1 MTLARTSRPLTGRE
15 VARLGRRGSQPSV
28 QRALNQLASQGI
40 VDARQAGRAILYT
53 LNREHLA
60 YPAVEILAGIRAELV
75 RRLREAVEPWQI
87 QPAHG
92 SIFGSA
98 ARGDGG
104 IDSDIDLFFVRPTG
118 VDEEDP
124 TWRSQLERLVESV
137 WRWTGNRVALS
148 EIGRSEVVRLK
159 RERPPVVAGLE
170 EDSVVF
176 AGQPTKTLLRG
187 RR

>member
-1 MTLARTSRPLTGRE
+1 
-15 VARLGRRGSQPSV
+15 V
-28 QRALNQLASQGI
+28 QRALNQLAAQGI

-60 YPAVEILAGIRAELV
+60 YPAVEILAGIRSALV
-75 RRLREAVEPWQI
+75 TRLRETVEPWEI
-87 QPAHG
+87 QPAHA

-104 IDSDIDLFFVRPTG
+104 IDSDIDLFVVRPTG
-118 VDEEDP
+118 VAEEEP
-124 TWRSQLERLVESV
+124 TWRSQLEALVESV

-148 EIGRSEVVRLK
+148 EVGRSDIGRLK
-159 RERPPVVAGLE
+159 RERPPVVAELE
-170 EDSVVF
+170 KDSIVF
-176 AGQPTKTLLRG
+176 AGQPAKDVLRG